1 MAGTTYLI
9 TGANRG
15 IGLGLT
21 AALLKRPDTIVVAA
35 VRNPSSAASLSQ
47 LPTAS
52 SSRVII
58 VKIDSQALED
68 PANAVAELQ
77 SKHDITKLDTVIA
90 NAGISDIYAPAATT
104 SIAETQRHMEVN
116 FIGPLVLF
124 QAVLPLL
131 EKSTNPKFVGI
142 TSGIGSIADM
152 GRWAQIPVTS
162 YGASKAALNYFLR
175 KAHFEN
181 EKLTIYALSPG

>member
-21 AALLKRPDTIVVAA
+21 TALLKRPDTTVIAA
-35 VRNPSSAASLSQ
+35 VRNPSSATSLSQ
-47 LPTAS
+47 VPAAS
-52 SSRVII
+52 GSKVIV

-68 PANAVAELQ
+68 PANAIAELQ
-77 SKHDITKLDTVIA
+77 SKHGITKLDTVIA
-90 NAGISDIYAPAATT
+90 NAGISSIYEPAATT
-104 SIAETQRHMEVN
+104 PIAETQQHVEVN

-131 EKSTNPKFVGI
+131 EKGTNPKFVGI
-142 TSGIGSIADM
+142 STGIASIADM
-152 GRWAQIPVTS
+152 AKWAPIPVTA